1 VDPEPAQ
8 DRARPRWAS
17 GVINA
22 FGMPLPVR
30 ETVVIAV
37 TAFAIIV
44 DYYHDLALPSSPIL
58 SQGIDRPLL
67 FFVVPLATLLLLGER
82 PSDYGL
88 RLGNW
93 RLGVP
98 VMLAAMLVLTPVILW
113 LSGLPDFIGYYRLD
127 AQGARSVP
135 HDQLG
140 FALAG
145 FAADVLSA
153 EFLFRGFLMWSLV
166 RAAGPAGILMATIPF
181 VFAHLG
187 KPELETLTTLAG
199 GLAFS
204 WLAWR
209 TRSVLYGGLIHAF
222 ILDLLLIAVNR

>member
-1 VDPEPAQ
+1 MEPELTEP
-8 DRARPRWAS
+8 RHGPRWAK
-17 GVINA
+17 A
-22 FGMPLPVR
+22 TLDLFGMPLPVR

-37 TAFAIIV
+37 TTFAILI
-44 DYYHDLALPSSPIL
+44 DYYHDLVLPQSPIL

-67 FFVVPLATLLLLGER
+67 FFVVPLAALLLLGER
-82 PSDYGL
+82 PAEYGL

-93 RLGVP
+93 RLGLP
-98 VMLAAMLVLTPVILW
+98 VMLLAMLLLAPVILW
-113 LSGLPDFIGYYRLD
+113 MSGQPDFIGYYRLD
-127 AQGARSVP
+127 AQAERSVP

-153 EFLFRGFLMWSLV
+153 EFLFRGFLMWTLV
-166 RAAGPAGILMATIPF
+166 RVAGPAGILMATIPF
-181 VFAHLG
+181 VFSHLG
-187 KPELETLTTLAG
+187 KPELETLTTLVG

-209 TRSVLYGGLIHAF
+209 TRSVLYGGLVHAF
-222 ILDLLLIAVNR
+222 ILVLLLAAVNR

>member
-1 VDPEPAQ
+1 MEPEPTE
-8 DRARPRWAS
+8 ARTTPRWA
-17 GVINA
+17 NA
-22 FGMPLPVR
+22 TLDILGMPLPVR
-30 ETVVIAV
+30 ETVVIGV
-37 TAFAIIV
+37 TTFALLI
-44 DYYHDLALPSSPIL
+44 DYYHDLALPQSPIL

-67 FFVVPLATLLLLGER
+67 FLVVPLAALLLLGER

-113 LSGLPDFIGYYRLD
+113 LSGQPDFIGYYRLD
-127 AQGARSVP
+127 AQAERSVP

-153 EFLFRGFLMWSLV
+153 EFLFRGFLMWTLV
-166 RAAGPAGILMATIPF
+166 RVAGPAGILMATIPF
-181 VFAHLG
+181 VFSHLG
-187 KPELETLTTLAG
+187 KPELETLTTLVG

-209 TRSVLYGGLIHAF
+209 TRSVLYGGVVHAF
-222 ILDLLLIAVNR
+222 ILDLLLILVNR